1 MSHEPAQPR
10 RFGSVVRV
18 RAERWEEYRKLH
30 EAVWPELLELFRR
43 YGVRNFTI
51 YHYEHLL
58 FSYKEYVGGDYE
70 GDMARLSQEPLM
82 RQWLELTDP
91 CQLPLSPSSG
101 SLWADMQEIFHMYGR
116 GKGD

>member
-1 MSHEPAQPR
+1 MEHVSSQPR

-30 EAVWPELLELFRR
+30 EAVWPELLALFGR

-58 FSYKEYVGGDYE
+58 FSYKEYVGDDYE
-70 GDMARLSQEPLM
+70 RDMGELAEEPLM

-101 SLWADMQEIFHMYGR
+101 SLWADMQEIFHMDGR
-116 GKGD
+116 GKGE

>member
-1 MSHEPAQPR
+1 MSHEPAQSR

-30 EAVWPELLELFRR
+30 EAVWPELLELFRQ

-58 FSYKEYVGGDYE
+58 FSYKEYAGEDYE
-70 GDMARLSQEPLM
+70 RDMDRLAQEPLM
-82 RQWLELTDP
+82 RRWLELTDP
-91 CQLPLSPSSG
+91 CQLPLSPSSS
-101 SLWADMQEIFHMYGR
+101 SLWADMQEIFHMDGR
-116 GKGD
+116 EKGD